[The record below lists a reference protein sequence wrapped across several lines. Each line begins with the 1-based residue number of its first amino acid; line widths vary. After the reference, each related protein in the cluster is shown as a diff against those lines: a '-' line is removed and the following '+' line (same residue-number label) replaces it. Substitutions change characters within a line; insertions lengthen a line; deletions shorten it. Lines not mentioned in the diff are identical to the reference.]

1 MLFNVSKELF
11 AHIDCDCFYASCEIL
26 RDPKLR
32 DKCVCVWGDII
43 ITSNYNARKYGV
55 KVGTPIWE
63 AERMIPKRE
72 FVMLPPDM
80 HYYGNVSERM
90 TQYLSQW
97 SNSIERFSIDEVWAN
112 ITGIPEYKKLSEYD
126 FARFLQSELLQK
138 VGIPVSIGVSNTRLR
153 AKILSEIHKP
163 MGVCVGSNSP
173 DFLHY
178 AGALPFWDIPFIG
191 RAYQDRLQY
200 KVRGQHIAGF
210 IDVGFWELKRIIGKN
225 GTDIWLEL
233 RGVNMIHPVNTNI
246 EKSISAT
253 RSFNYHKTSDES
265 FVWNH
270 LLMNFDRAY
279 GRLVE
284 KNLDTNHVII
294 TFRNKEKQVFGLD
307 MRCAHTQS
315 RTEILSM
322 IERLFKRIYSPDV
335 IYRTTGVTFSGLKLN
350 TPKQYTLEDVPFI
363 PSMIAD
369 QKLEK
374 AINALNKQFGRWTVM
389 RGGYMQIDPRYMSE
403 FLEVDDDEELRRIP
417 AFMDVVMR

>member
-1 MLFNVSKELF
+1 
-11 AHIDCDCFYASCEIL
+11 
-26 RDPKLR
+26 
-32 DKCVCVWGDII
+32 
-43 ITSNYNARKYGV
+43 
-55 KVGTPIWE
+55 
-63 AERMIPKRE
+63 
-72 FVMLPPDM
+72 
-80 HYYGNVSERM
+80 
-90 TQYLSQW
+90 
-97 SNSIERFSIDEVWAN
+97 
-112 ITGIPEYKKLSEYD
+112 
-126 FARFLQSELLQK
+126 
-138 VGIPVSIGVSNTRLR
+138 
-153 AKILSEIHKP
+153 
-163 MGVCVGSNSP
+163 
-173 DFLHY
+173 
-178 AGALPFWDIPFIG
+178 
-191 RAYQDRLQY
+191 
-200 KVRGQHIAGF
+200 
-210 IDVGFWELKRIIGKN
+210 
-225 GTDIWLEL
+225 
-233 RGVNMIHPVNTNI
+233 MIHPVNTNI

-374 AINALNKQFGRWTVM
+374 AINALNKQFGR
-389 RGGYMQIDPRYMSE
+389 
-403 FLEVDDDEELRRIP
+403 
-417 AFMDVVMR
+417 